1 MQFAKAKK
9 QRENNKRRVLSKWLA
24 SFAVTATVVVAAVI
38 ANQEPVTATFESVK
52 AIDNTIVYRIEVQDP
67 GKRIAEDTLLLEIKS
82 GYEKY
87 QIPIETG
94 KILGTKSVFGASELY
109 ELSISADLGFGR
121 DTLSS
126 YSIHLADEFGGAI
139 SDVHLDPNTDL
150 ESQPETLT
158 YYVDTVFNDPK
169 GTIESAILEYAPI
182 IEGEMPQLNRYDL
195 QYMSIPISLESN
207 ASTTTISDIPN
218 YNYEIA
224 LRFVVYVAGQVEP
237 LVFDELTF
245 QTPYRFSASMYVGDA
260 GSDYAT
266 FFVYTQLVEGVD
278 VDLWI
283 DLFQESALV
292 STTEVDI
299 SPLGSQSDGLSIT
312 VENLTSETLYS
323 AVLMG
328 RYIDPMTQLEKIVE
342 GIPVEFATTPLYS
355 WQIVTFYNSETSFE
369 VAIEV
374 NDPSFIITSLYY
386 EMYYDDGMTYI
397 GYGYGNLTSDTQDSI
412 RTYTAVISKP
422 AAEHYTL
429 AITLSKSYNSSY
441 YSEIIYTLNV

>member
-1 MQFAKAKK
+1 
-9 QRENNKRRVLSKWLA
+9 
-24 SFAVTATVVVAAVI
+24 
-38 ANQEPVTATFESVK
+38 
-52 AIDNTIVYRIEVQDP
+52 
-67 GKRIAEDTLLLEIKS
+67 
-82 GYEKY
+82 
-87 QIPIETG
+87 
-94 KILGTKSVFGASELY
+94 
-109 ELSISADLGFGR
+109 
-121 DTLSS
+121 
-126 YSIHLADEFGGAI
+126 
-139 SDVHLDPNTDL
+139 
-150 ESQPETLT
+150 
-158 YYVDTVFNDPK
+158 
-169 GTIESAILEYAPI
+169 
-182 IEGEMPQLNRYDL
+182 
-195 QYMSIPISLESN
+195 MSIPISLESN

-342 GIPVEFATTPLYS
+342 GIPVEFATAPLYS

-397 GYGYGNLTSDTQDSI
+397 GYDYGNLTSDTQDSI